1 MEIRVAKWAGFCFGV
16 KRAIEIVQETIKKRA
31 GPVYSLGPLIHNDQ
45 VVEKLTQLGIKKID
59 FLEQVEDNGTLIIR
73 SHGVG
78 PEILKKAEK
87 YRLKVVD
94 ATCPYVRKTQQL
106 ASDYALKGVQVL
118 IVGSREHPEVKGL
131 MGWTNGQ
138 ALVVERPEEVE
149 NLPELTKIAVLAQT
163 TQSLANFR
171 AVVNLLKQ
179 KAGTQPE
186 INNTICNA
194 TRLRQQAASELAREV
209 GIMIVVGGKNS
220 ANTKELFYLGQST
233 GTPTYQVETAQ
244 ELKKLWF
251 KNINTAG
258 LTAGASTPHWILE
271 EVKNKMKELAEIN
284 EGNLNEN
291 LGENEVLGEN
301 ENLVENQTIFET
313 ADKDGELAEKESGFK
328 MSLDENAAVKPL
340 IQGEIVSGTVVQVGT
355 NEVMVDIGAKSE
367 GIIPLRELSSFPNV
381 VSPYEVV
388 QAGDKI
394 DVMIIKAEDS
404 EGKLILSKEKADTEK
419 AWAALEELYHNGEYV
434 EGVVREV
441 VKGGLLVDVGI
452 RGFLP
457 ASLVEQGY
465 AEDLNK
471 YLETTIKAKI
481 VELNRNHRKVILSR
495 KSFLEEETAAKRQEL
510 FANLE
515 EGQRVK
521 GIVRRLTNFGAFI
534 DLGGVDGL
542 LHISELAWYRV
553 NHPSELLNTDE
564 EIEVVILRVDKENGK
579 ISLSLKQLMPN
590 PWDSITEK
598 YPVDGIVKVK
608 VTRLAPFG
616 AFVQLEP
623 GVEGLVHIS
632 HLANYHIVSPDE
644 VVQNGDEIDVKVL
657 SVNPAEKRM
666 RLSLREANQET
677 KNRGR
682 QKYSEPQFTP
692 QNTENNHKVTI
703 GDMVGDMFEEN
714 GGTV

>member
-1 MEIRVAKWAGFCFGV
+1 MVEIRLARWAGFCFGV
-16 KRAIEIVQETIKKRA
+16 KRAIEIAQETIKKRA
-31 GPVYSLGPLIHNDQ
+31 GPVYTLGPLIHNDQ

-59 FLEQVEDNGTLIIR
+59 FLEQAENRGTLIIR

-78 PEILKKAEK
+78 PQILKKAEQ
-87 YRLKVVD
+87 YRLTVVD

-106 ASDYALKGVQVL
+106 ASDYALKGMQVV
-118 IVGSREHPEVKGL
+118 IIGSREHPEVKGL
-131 MGWTNGQ
+131 VDWTNGQ
-138 ALVVERPEEVE
+138 ALVVERPREVE
-149 NLPELTKIAVLAQT
+149 NLPDLTKIAVLAQT
-163 TQSLANFR
+163 TQSLANFQV
-171 AVVNLLKQ
+171 VVNLLKQ
-179 KAGTQPE
+179 KAGTQLE

-194 TRLRQQAASELAREV
+194 TRLRQQAASGLAREV

-220 ANTKELFYLGQST
+220 ANTKELFHLCQST

-244 ELKKLWF
+244 ELKGLWF

-284 EGNLNEN
+284 EGNLNES
-291 LGENEVLGEN
+291 LGENEVL
-301 ENLVENQTIFET
+301 VENQVIFET
-313 ADKDGELAEKESGFK
+313 ADKDGELVEKESGFR
-328 MSLDENAAVKPL
+328 MSLKENAAVKPP

-367 GIIPLRELSSFPNV
+367 GVIPLRELSSFPNV
-381 VSPYEVV
+381 ISPSEVV
-388 QAGDKI
+388 QVGDKI

-404 EGKLILSKEKADTEK
+404 EGKLILSKERADTEK
-419 AWAALEELYHNGEYV
+419 AWAALEELCHNGECV

-481 VELNRNHRKVILSR
+481 VELNRSQRKVILSR
-495 KSFLEEETAAKRQEL
+495 KSVLEEETATKRQEL

-534 DLGGVDGL
+534 DLGGADGL
-542 LHISELAWYRV
+542 LHISELAWYRI
-553 NHPSELLNTDE
+553 NHPSELLNIDE
-564 EIEVVILRVDKENGK
+564 EIEVVVLRVDNENGK
-579 ISLSLKQLMPN
+579 ISLSLKQLIPN
-590 PWDSITEK
+590 PWDNITEK
-598 YPVDGIVKVK
+598 YPVDSIVKAR

-644 VVQNGDEIDVKVL
+644 IVQSGDEINVKVL

-666 RLSLREANQET
+666 RLSLREANPEP

-682 QKYSEPQFTP
+682 QKADEPQFTP
-692 QNTENNHKVTI
+692 QNTEDSHRITI
-703 GDMVGDMFEEN
+703 GDVVGDMFEEN
-714 GGTV
+714 

>member
-515 EGQRVK
+515 EGQRV
-521 GIVRRLTNFGAFI
+521 
-534 DLGGVDGL
+534 
-542 LHISELAWYRV
+542 
-553 NHPSELLNTDE
+553 
-564 EIEVVILRVDKENGK
+564 
-579 ISLSLKQLMPN
+579 
-590 PWDSITEK
+590 
-598 YPVDGIVKVK
+598 
-608 VTRLAPFG
+608 
-616 AFVQLEP
+616 
-623 GVEGLVHIS
+623 
-632 HLANYHIVSPDE
+632 
-644 VVQNGDEIDVKVL
+644 
-657 SVNPAEKRM
+657 
-666 RLSLREANQET
+666 
-677 KNRGR
+677 
-682 QKYSEPQFTP
+682 
-692 QNTENNHKVTI
+692 
-703 GDMVGDMFEEN
+703 
-714 GGTV
+714 